1 MLGLLLALLLWWTVY
16 ISEGAYLGA
25 RAVRLLYDRTAGGYD
40 RLKAF
45 DRGDDLAFLVNPL
58 FYRLE
63 ETVGTGG
70 SVLDVAT
77 GTGRLPAALLD
88 LPFFTGRVVALDAA
102 PRMLAI
108 AAVKLQAWIDS
119 GRLSLVQHLAVP
131 LPFEDARFDAVCS
144 LEALEFLPDRD
155 AALREMLRV
164 LRPGGWLLISNR
176 IGWEARL
183 MPGRTEPTPAF
194 EHRLTRLGFVE
205 PETRPWQTYYDLV
218 WARKPEPLAEAA
230 RPAGSGSTSPEGER

>member
-1 MLGLLLALLLWWTVY
+1 MALGLLLTLLLWWTIY

-25 RAVRLLYDRTAGGYD
+25 RVVRLLYDWTAGGYD
-40 RLKAF
+40 RLKDF
-45 DRGDDLAFLVNPL
+45 DRVDDLAFLANPL
-58 FYRLE
+58 LYRLE
-63 ETVGTGG
+63 ETVGAQA

-88 LPFFTGRVVALDAA
+88 LPFFEGRVVGIDAA

-108 AAVKLQAWIDS
+108 AAAKLRPWIDS
-119 GRLSLVQHLAVP
+119 GRLTLLEQLAAP
-131 LPFEDARFDAVCS
+131 LPFEDAAFDAVCS
-144 LEALEFLPDRD
+144 LEALEFLPDRE

-164 LRPGGWLLISNR
+164 LRPGGWLLVSNR

-183 MPGRTEPTPAF
+183 MPGRTEPTPNF
-194 EHRLTRLGFVE
+194 ERRLARLGFVD

-218 WARKPEPLAEAA
+218 WARKP
-230 RPAGSGSTSPEGER
+230 G